1 MTRQLRITHHTGY
14 SYEGMVSASH
24 NEVRMTPRS
33 SREQFVVSSR
43 IDIVPKP
50 WLLGY
55 QDYWRTWVTAFEIRE
70 PHQRLDV
77 TATSVVD
84 VSRGLADVPGL
95 TWDQLR
101 DPRLADKHFEMLQV
115 SDHVDPGR
123 VLRTFAAETA
133 REAERPAQA
142 VAAVIGRIREH
153 VSYVPGST
161 HVRTRAADA
170 WEAGAGVCQD
180 MVHLALGALRGMGVP
195 ARYVSGYV
203 MPCANPVVGQP
214 RTGSP
219 TPGSS
224 TGTAHGWDWIPP
236 TTRHPGNCTS
246 RWAWAATTATSR
258 RCGACSPGRGV
269 GAVRRGGDDRPG
281 LSRRS
286 PVGRTGTRFR

>member
-123 VLRTFAAETA
+123 VLRTFAAEAA

-214 RTGSP
+214 RTGESHAWLQYWDGAWVGLDP
-219 TPGSS
+219 TNDTAPGELHVEVGVGRDYS
-224 TGTAHGWDWIPP
+224 DVPP
-236 TTRHPGNCTS
+236 L
-246 RWAWAATTATSR
+246 
-258 RCGACSPGRGV
+258 RGV
-269 GAVRRGGDDRPG
+269 FSGSGESELYVEVEMTVLG
-281 LSRRS
+281 
-286 PVGRTGTRFR
+286 

>member
-214 RTGSP
+214 RTGESHAWLQYWDGAWVGLDP
-219 TPGSS
+219 TNDTAPGELHVEVGVGRDYS
-224 TGTAHGWDWIPP
+224 DVPP
-236 TTRHPGNCTS
+236 L
-246 RWAWAATTATSR
+246 
-258 RCGACSPGRGV
+258 RGV
-269 GAVRRGGDDRPG
+269 FSGSGESELYVEVEMTVLG
-281 LSRRS
+281 
-286 PVGRTGTRFR
+286 